1 MHPHLHV
8 GVPELLVFAAYL
20 IVVGGALRLLAGFLA
35 TRDSEWAQR
44 IAGALGF
51 VF

>member
-8 GVPELLVFAAYL
+8 GIPELLVFAAYL
-20 IVVGGALRLLAGFLA
+20 VVVGGALRLLAGYLA
-35 TRDSEWAQR
+35 TRDSATAQR

-51 VF
+51 VY